1 MVLTKQKI
9 MIKYRH
15 NKMIGVDIMPEKKSF
30 VFFSSWERSLKTLD
44 LDKDIDYV
52 NAVARAIIQDGITGE
67 IESTDPTIL
76 SRVEAVCADLMQSS
90 TERYNAALR
99 GGVQGGRPR
108 TYDQEAI
115 KQMYKDGASA
125 QIIADT
131 LGCSTRTVKR
141 AIDMINKED
150 EI

>member
-1 MVLTKQKI
+1 ME
-9 MIKYRH
+9 
-15 NKMIGVDIMPEKKSF
+15 PKKSF
-30 VFFSSWERSLKTLD
+30 VFFSSWERYLKTLE
-44 LDKDIDYV
+44 LDKDISYV
-52 NAVARAIIQDGITGE
+52 NAVARAIIQYGISGE

-90 TERYNAALR
+90 TARYNAAVK
-99 GGVQGGRPR
+99 GGTIGGRPR
-108 TYDQEAI
+108 EHDHDAI
-115 KQMYKDGASA
+115 KQMHKDGVAI

-141 AIDMINKED
+141 VIDAMNDDD